1 MIRIVC
7 VHGSRHIEV
16 CSVKLYQIGELF
28 SVASRLARLTIC
40 MMWRL
45 YVAAIPL
52 VWFYLVSITYGSTN
66 DTVVPRQKAGQ
77 TVLGNHTTTQDGS
90 NTNHNTD
97 ALPPTTSTTSYATDT
112 ASKSDSTAKTPPQV
126 AKDATRTKPPSPPA
140 AATSQ
145 TLRSTLSARTILSE
159 SIIRTI
165 TTKAIGNQTPPTPAV
180 GNRMKSTSEKDYLLT
195 DVTTIS
201 VPFGGEEEETGQ
213 DELPRP
219 PLDSITGSR
228 PVIEKSGLKDKTVEL
243 GDDVRLTCHVQSV
256 RPSEIWWEFN
266 GIAIGQSDFFSIK
279 TKPRASSLKINGA
292 SLEHAGSYT
301 CKARNEFGTTVS
313 PDIQVV
319 VLMAPTFIK
328 GPGNHSVGYGQLL
341 NLSCTVE
348 AYPPPRIAWFKNTEP
363 LPQWTGKEMIVI
375 NVTESATY
383 SCFYRNVIKD
393 EDKFAARYGV
403 VTVTGVRPSYCAAYN
418 GATCRSQLPSSPYYI
433 FVNGHGDEP
442 LTLDS
447 KLSEILSSK
456 TMMNM
461 PEDCQAGIRELL
473 CHGTHPKCELVGQK
487 PRGQKICKEDCEI
500 VQSRCPD
507 WAQLVNRF
515 LDPLP
520 DKIRSLG
527 LSSCENLP
535 ENYCTSLWPL
545 NDTSQPTTASPRVPT
560 SPTTRIIPTT
570 QSVRRTPSGLG
581 EDPRDTA
588 EQDPFI
594 FLILV
599 ITIPSAVVI
608 LIGVSALV
616 FGVRHYRGISKFT
629 LPKNIDL
636 SGMTEN
642 PMYGKNFNT
651 SFNPQLAYLEYDRNS
666 VIYEKDIGEG
676 AFGRVFMATA
686 PKLVK
691 GEAET
696 GVAVKVLKT
705 TADKGVT
712 EYFNRE
718 AQMIARFSHQNIIK
732 LLGVCFVGRPLC
744 LLLEYMSE
752 GDLEDFLH
760 SRSPHRSNS
769 RTSNSP
775 GSGLKTYEKLNM
787 AKQIA
792 CGMAYLNEMMFV
804 HRDIATRN
812 CLINSRMDVKISDF
826 GLARYVG
833 HKECFVGH
841 KEEHIPIRWTAPE
854 ALWDY
859 QFTFASDVWS
869 FGVLLWE
876 LFSYAEQPYLNL
888 SHEDVFLHTRQGYRL
903 SNPENTPHKVHQVMT
918 DCWDANPS
926 NRPFFKQLKDS
937 LASMECEW
945 LANGKETQSQ

>member
-1 MIRIVC
+1 
-7 VHGSRHIEV
+7 
-16 CSVKLYQIGELF
+16 
-28 SVASRLARLTIC
+28 

-52 VWFYLVSITYGSTN
+52 LWFYLVSITYG
-66 DTVVPRQKAGQ
+66 
-77 TVLGNHTTTQDGS
+77 
-90 NTNHNTD
+90 NTNG
-97 ALPPTTSTTSYATDT
+97 P
-112 ASKSDSTAKTPPQV
+112 
-126 AKDATRTKPPSPPA
+126 
-140 AATSQ
+140 
-145 TLRSTLSARTILSE
+145 
-159 SIIRTI
+159 
-165 TTKAIGNQTPPTPAV
+165 
-180 GNRMKSTSEKDYLLT
+180 M
-195 DVTTIS
+195 
-201 VPFGGEEEETGQ
+201 
-213 DELPRP
+213 
-219 PLDSITGSR
+219 
-228 PVIEKSGLKDKTVEL
+228 IEKSGLRNKTVEL
-243 GDDVRLTCHVQSV
+243 GDDVRLRCHVDPGSALQ
-256 RPSEIWWEFN
+256 SEIWWKFN
-266 GIAIGQSDFFSIK
+266 GIPIGDSAFFSIK
-279 TKPRASSLKINGA
+279 SKARSSSLKINGA
-292 SLEHAGSYT
+292 SLEHAGVYT
-301 CKARNEFGTTVS
+301 CVVENQFGKTAS
-313 PDIQVV
+313 PPVHLV
-319 VLMAPTFIK
+319 VLMAPTIVK

-348 AYPPPRIAWFKNTEP
+348 ASPPPRVAWFKNTEP

-375 NVTESATY
+375 NVTQSATY
-383 SCFYRNVIKD
+383 SCFYRNVIKN
-393 EDKFAARYGV
+393 EDKFAAKYGV

-418 GATCRSQLPSSPYYI
+418 GATCHNQLPSSPYYI

-442 LTLDS
+442 LALDN

-456 TMMNM
+456 TMTSM

-473 CHGTHPKCELVGQK
+473 CHATHPKCQVVGQK

-500 VQSRCPD
+500 VQSMCPE

-535 ENYCTSLWPL
+535 ENDCTSLWPL
-545 NDTSQPTTASPRVPT
+545 NDTSLPTTASPIVFT
-560 SPTTRIIPTT
+560 SPTTRSPPT
-570 QSVRRTPSGLG
+570 SAPPKRTPSGFG
-581 EDPRDTA
+581 VGGKPVDES
-588 EQDPFI
+588 EQEPYL

-599 ITIPSAVVI
+599 ITIPSSIVV
-608 LIGVSALV
+608 LIGVSAIAY
-616 FGVRHYRGISKFT
+616 GVRHYRNSKFP

-636 SGMTEN
+636 KDLTEN
-642 PMYGKNFNT
+642 LMYGKNFNT
-651 SFNPQLAYLEYDRNS
+651 SFNPQLAYLEYNRNN

-676 AFGRVFMATA
+676 AFGRVFMASA
-686 PKLVK
+686 PKLVA

-696 GVAVKVLKT
+696 SVAVKMLKA
-705 TADKGVT
+705 TADKVVT

-718 AQMIARFSHQNIIK
+718 AQMIARFSHQNIVK

-752 GDLEDFLH
+752 GDLEDYLH

-812 CLINSRMDVKISDF
+812 CLINSRTDVKISDF

-859 QFTFASDVWS
+859 QFTYASDVWS

-903 SNPENTPHKVHQVMT
+903 SSLENTPQKVHQIMGE
-918 DCWDANPS
+918 CWQANPAD
-926 NRPFFKQLKDS
+926 RPFFKQLQDS

-945 LANGKETQSQ
+945 LANGEETQSE